1 MSTVGNYTLI
11 ETTGTPITVI
21 EDFPTIDDRLERSI
35 TGFILLTQVQLRG
48 PGRAPLKE
56 PKTNYIYINKF
67 HIVKI
72 SKYE

>member
-48 PGRAPLKE
+48 PGRAPLK
-56 PKTNYIYINKF
+56 
-67 HIVKI
+67 
-72 SKYE
+72 